1 MKAVLQYRTSPG
13 FAAIIEQS
21 RGTVAVAIVDE
32 DDAAG
37 FAREIANAAVLLHV
51 LKPVTAQMMD
61 AAPKLKL
68 IQKIGV
74 GVNTIDLDAA
84 NARGIA
90 VCNMPGTN
98 SQAVAE
104 LTLGLMLGA
113 LRQLAYLDPL
123 TRSGNG
129 WHPDPALVDRVGEIG
144 GRTVGFLGYGAIP
157 QLLAPALI
165 ALGAQVIY
173 TARSPKPDLPGAA
186 VPFNELLAHSD
197 ILSLH
202 VPLTGATERII
213 NAAALAAMKPGA
225 VLVNTARGGLVD
237 AAALHAALAN
247 GHLAGAGL
255 DVFDAEPAPADNP
268 LFALP
273 NVLVTP
279 HVAWITQETLR
290 RSMVV
295 AFENARRIAQGTDL
309 LHRVA

>member
-1 MKAVLQYRTSPG
+1 MKAVLQYRASPG

-21 RGTVAVAIVDE
+21 RGAVAVAIVDE
-32 DDAAG
+32 DDDAA
-37 FAREIANAAVLLHV
+37 FMREIADAAVLLHV
-51 LKPVTAQMMD
+51 LKPVTAAMMD
-61 AAPKLKL
+61 AAPQLKL

-84 NARGIA
+84 RARGIA

-123 TRSGNG
+123 TRAGNG

-165 ALGAQVIY
+165 ALGARVIY
-173 TARSPKPDLPGAA
+173 TARSAKPGLPGEA
-186 VPFNELLAHSD
+186 VPFAALLTQSD

-202 VPLTGATERII
+202 APLTAETQHII
-213 NAAALAAMKPGA
+213 NADSLAAMKPGA
-225 VLVNTARGGLVD
+225 ILVNTARGGLVD
-237 AAALHAALAN
+237 EAALHIALAS
-247 GHLAGAGL
+247 GRLAGAGL
-255 DVFDAEPAPADNP
+255 DVFDAEPAPAGNP

-295 AFENARRIAQGTDL
+295 AFENARRIAAGTDL

>member
-1 MKAVLQYRTSPG
+1 MKAVLQYRASPG
-13 FAAIIEQS
+13 FTAIIDAA
-21 RGTVAVAIVDE
+21 RGAVPVAIVDE

-37 FAREIANAAVLLHV
+37 YASEMADAQVLLHV
-51 LKPVTAQMMD
+51 LKPVTAAMMD
-61 AAPKLKL
+61 AAPGLKL

-74 GVNTIDLDAA
+74 GVNTIDLDSAR
-84 NARGIA
+84 ARGIA

-123 TRSGNG
+123 TRAGNG
-129 WHPDPALVDRVGEIG
+129 WHPDAALIDRVGEVG

-165 ALGAQVIY
+165 ALGARVIY
-173 TARSPKPDLPGAA
+173 TARSAKPDAPGEA
-186 VPFNELLAHSD
+186 VPLAELLAQSD

-202 VPLTGATERII
+202 APLTAETQRII
-213 NAAALAAMKPGA
+213 DAPALAAMKPGA
-225 VLVNTARGGLVD
+225 ILVNTARGGLVD
-237 AAALHAALAN
+237 EAALLAALQS

-255 DVFDAEPAPADNP
+255 DVFDAEPASADNP

-295 AFENARRIAQGTDL
+295 AFENVRRVAAGEDL